1 MPDTKHREERVVMLG
16 NHDVGATLAV
26 SDFDAARSFYEGTLG
41 LAPMME
47 FPESVLYGSG
57 NTRLMVYRSEFA
69 GTNKAT
75 AATWGV
81 GDELD
86 SIVQDLRSKGVTFEH
101 YDLPETTRA
110 GDIHEMSD
118 GMRGVWF
125 KDPSGNIISLVNAT

>member
-1 MPDTKHREERVVMLG
+1 MLRDTDAV
-16 NHDVGATLAV
+16 ATLAV
-26 SDFDAARSFYEGTLG
+26 KDLGAAAKFYEETLG
-41 LAPMME
+41 LTEVDDFGEGFMLKSGDTE
-47 FPESVLYGSG
+47 FS
-57 NTRLMVYRSEFA
+57 VYRSEFA

-86 SIVQDLRSKGVTFEH
+86 SIVQSLRSKGVTFEH
-101 YDLPETTRA
+101 YDLPETTRD
-110 GDIHEMSD
+110 GDIHEMGD